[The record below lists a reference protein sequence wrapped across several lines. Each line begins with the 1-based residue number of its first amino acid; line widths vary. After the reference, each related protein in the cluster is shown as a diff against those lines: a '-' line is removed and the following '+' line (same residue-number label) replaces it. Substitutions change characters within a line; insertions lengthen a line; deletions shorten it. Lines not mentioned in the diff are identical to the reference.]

1 MENLSSK
8 YKQLY
13 KDIKYIEQTYGEI
26 RDYCGAWCSCDI
38 LKQLLK
44 SPDFKTAFE
53 ILISMLEVF
62 YNSGYADGDTRCL
75 LPIEEDKRLQKI
87 KEKWL

>member
-1 MENLSSK
+1 
-8 YKQLY
+8 
-13 KDIKYIEQTYGEI
+13 
-26 RDYCGAWCSCDI
+26 
-38 LKQLLK
+38 
-44 SPDFKTAFE
+44 
-53 ILISMLEVF
+53 MLEVF